1 MGMDNP
7 FGARKRSRIFDIP
20 DGLDELPSSVKP
32 ADQSKDE
39 KHSLEVPGSTGQKEH
54 DNFTDAECSR
64 EHGLNLDSFPESE
77 SDISQSGEELKSN
90 KGARNESDL
99 KEEFERFS
107 KAVDAHAREAQEE
120 AYRLEMKLHKL
131 DTSKKVNIS
140 IWANPIVNEIINV
153 MSKQL
158 GEDKGE
164 IVLAAMLLFYRNATR
179 DERRLLHDL
188 GFLLDNLALQNQE
201 LAMETSVLE
210 DLAQQAIELEASP
223 FFSTD
228 EFNSHST
235 SESDQEGGT
244 DA

>member
-7 FGARKRSRIFDIP
+7 FGAKKRSRIFDIP

-39 KHSLEVPGSTGQKEH
+39 KHSSEVPCT
-54 DNFTDAECSR
+54 DDFTDTECCR
-64 EHGLNLDSFPESE
+64 ENGSNPDSFPEIE
-77 SDISQSGEELKSN
+77 SDVPQSDEELKSI

-99 KEEFERFS
+99 KEEFGRFS
-107 KAVDAHAREAQEE
+107 KAADAHSREVQEE
-120 AYRLEMKLHKL
+120 AFKLEMRLHKL

-153 MSKQL
+153 MAKQL

-164 IVLAAMLLFYRNATR
+164 IVLAAMLLFYRNALR